1 MPPTPSPSPG
11 PGADPGADPTPPAAA
26 GTPERPTTLP
36 RELSEFL
43 LQFSIAL
50 HRFGIYPANHP
61 ALAPLTDSVLA
72 RLRVLMLERHRI
84 TLGVA
89 QSQLVIEGVATDRK
103 NPVLQD
109 LAKRLHDHQIGALSF
124 ERTIEPSSL
133 QWVFDV
139 LSVHPDRT
147 GQPEG
152 LRPAA
157 ERPRLPGVTLHP
169 LGYDLLSL
177 QGGDLTEWRPEP
189 ARAMSLWLGLAQA
202 AMAAATDRTASQ
214 GAGPDAAPGASRATA
229 GTAPAATDT
238 PPARTPGGA
247 EVARSLAGRNQ
258 ESAYEQ
264 VIVGY
269 LLQIAEELRTGAG
282 AEVEGVRR
290 RMVELVRELDE
301 ETLERIM
308 HMGGDTTRLQ
318 SFVLNS
324 NEALNLD
331 AVLKLLRAAAGS
343 SQRTMS
349 SSLTRVLTKLA
360 LHAERGTD
368 EVREQAAGAFR
379 ETVEELVG
387 SWDAEESATPG
398 TPGSP
403 GAPGSPAP
411 GGTPPAISEEYGLLL
426 DTMARA
432 APVFPPS
439 EDDDRPAATRMEG
452 PDGALRLLQTALETD
467 ADGPMI
473 DRAVSALTE
482 RGRVVQVL
490 RLTDA
495 WPQAAP
501 AARAAQAG
509 EDGDLDPSP
518 APALALRLRRELAT
532 PAELSRLLA
541 HGEIEAGVVAEM
553 SERVGEAALDALLD
567 ALENSD
573 SRQVRRRAFDA
584 LAGLGQAL
592 SRGLAPR
599 IPELAADPRWFVRRN
614 LLSLL
619 RNSAEIPEG
628 FTPLPF
634 LGDADARVRRVAL
647 QMAIELPE
655 ARVEALRQALADPD
669 ASVVRTALLEL
680 QSGLPAS
687 VVPVLVREIL
697 GPGAPGAHP
706 DLRPLAFR
714 ALRGCTSRVAL
725 DAALETLDGGR
736 SLLGRR
742 RLPAPTAEV
751 REALGVALSPPWVDH
766 ADVSWIA
773 AAAAQAREP
782 EYATWVRALAAAP

>member
-1 MPPTPSPSPG
+1 MPPTPSPPSTPG
-11 PGADPGADPTPPAAA
+11 VAPTAPAAE

-50 HRFGIYPANHP
+50 HRFGIYPAGHP

-89 QSQLVIEGVATDRK
+89 QSQLVIEGVATDRR

-157 ERPRLPGVTLHP
+157 ERPKLPGVTLHP

-177 QGGDLTEWRPEP
+177 QGGGLTEWHPEP

-202 AMAAATDRTASQ
+202 AMAAATDGTAAKSPVA
-214 GAGPDAAPGASRATA
+214 GARPSPAAATA
-229 GTAPAATDT
+229 LPTTPEASSPTT

-318 SFVLNS
+318 GFVLNS

-368 EVREQAAGAFR
+368 EVRDQAAGAFR

-387 SWDAEESATPG
+387 SWDAEDGAT
-398 TPGSP
+398 P
-403 GAPGSPAP
+403 GAPGSPGTPGSRAP
-411 GGTPPAISEEYGLLL
+411 GSPVPAISEEYGLLL

-439 EDDDRPAATRMEG
+439 EDDRNPAATRMEG

-495 WPQAAP
+495 WPAEEENPALSGSSAPPTPAAP
-501 AARAAQAG
+501 I
-509 EDGDLDPSP
+509 
-518 APALALRLRRELAT
+518 PALALRLRRDLAT

-553 SERVGEAALDALLD
+553 ADRVGEAALDALLD

-599 IPELAADPRWFVRRN
+599 IPELASDPRWFVRRN

-619 RNSAEIPEG
+619 RNSGEIPEG
-628 FTPLPF
+628 FSPLPF

-655 ARVEALRQALADPD
+655 ARVEALRRALADPD

-680 QSGLPAS
+680 QSGLPAP
-687 VVPVLVREIL
+687 VVPVLVRQIL

-714 ALRGCTSRVAL
+714 ALRGCASRLAL
-725 DAALETLDGGR
+725 DAALEALDGGR

-751 REALGVALSPPWVDH
+751 REALGVALSPPWADH
-766 ADVSWIA
+766 ADVGWIA

-782 EYATWVRALAAAP
+782 EYATWLRELAAAP

>member
-1 MPPTPSPSPG
+1 MPTVPSSTPAPTSTH
-11 PGADPGADPTPPAAA
+11 ATAAE
-26 GTPERPTTLP
+26 GTPERPTPLP

-43 LQFSIAL
+43 LQFSISL
-50 HRFGIYPANHP
+50 HRFGIYPAGHP
-61 ALAPLTDSVLA
+61 ALAPLTESVLA
-72 RLRVLMLERHRI
+72 RLRLLMLQRPRI

-89 QSQLVIEGVATDRK
+89 QSQLVIEGVATDRR

-124 ERTIEPSSL
+124 ERTLEPSSL

-147 GQPEG
+147 GEPEG
-152 LRPAA
+152 LRPAS
-157 ERPRLPGVTLHP
+157 ERPPLPGLTLHP

-177 QGGDLTEWRPEP
+177 QGGELSEWRPEP

-202 AMAAATDRTASQ
+202 AMAAAGGGTASK
-214 GAGPDAAPGASRATA
+214 GEAARPGPSASPPT
-229 GTAPAATDT
+229 T
-238 PPARTPGGA
+238 PPPPTPGGA
-247 EVARSLAGRNQ
+247 EVARSLAGSHQ

-301 ETLERIM
+301 ETLERIL
-308 HMGGDTTRLQ
+308 HMGGDTTRLR
-318 SFVLNS
+318 SFVLDS

-368 EVREQAAGAFR
+368 DVRDQAAGAFR

-387 SWDAEESATPG
+387 NWDSDAGAG
-398 TPGSP
+398 A
-403 GAPGSPAP
+403 GAPGSRGLPSRHAPGNPAP
-411 GGTPPAISEEYGLLL
+411 GSSAPGTPATSISEDYGLLL

-432 APVFPPS
+432 APVFPLAA
-439 EDDDRPAATRMEG
+439 DGGDPAATRMEG

-473 DRAVSALTE
+473 DRAVAALIDG
-482 RGRVVQVL
+482 GRVVQVL

-495 WPQAAP
+495 WEH
-501 AARAAQAG
+501 G
-509 EDGDLDPSP
+509 GDD
-518 APALALRLRRELAT
+518 AVPALALRLRRDLAT

-541 HGEIEAGVVAEM
+541 QGEIEAGVVAEM
-553 SERVGEAALDALLD
+553 AARVGEAALDALLD

-584 LAGLGQAL
+584 LAGLGEAL

-619 RNSAEIPEG
+619 RSSGEIPEG

-634 LGDADARVRRVAL
+634 LVDADARVRRVAL
-647 QMAIELPE
+647 QMAIELPT
-655 ARVEALRQALADPD
+655 ARDEALRQALADPD
-669 ASVVRTALLEL
+669 EGVARTALLEL
-680 QSGLPAS
+680 QSGLPAAA
-687 VVPVLVREIL
+687 VPVLVREIL
-697 GPGAPGAHP
+697 APGAHAA
-706 DLRPLAFR
+706 LRPLAFR

-725 DAALETLDGGR
+725 DAALAALDGGR

-742 RLPAPTAEV
+742 RLPAPSAEV
-751 REALGVALSPPWVDH
+751 REALGLALSPPWVDH
-766 ADVSWIA
+766 ADVGWIA

-782 EYATWVRALAAAP
+782 EYATWVRELAAAP